1 MAFSCLRQFSSQYFL
16 EGTGSSSNLVH
27 IPLVP
32 CMSTSLFC
40 CFFSDTL
47 HFYSYVSSAFLFKN
61 RPTPFPF
68 PINWLFFYTKPE
80 VTQSV
85 FVRLFPCGDVWPV
98 PESGPCIPWKMEAR
112 SGGWTKFRI
121 NLFWQDCFTE
131 GTVHLACHKEVCTRM
146 SACPIAR
153 MLSLTLG

>member
-1 MAFSCLRQFSSQYFL
+1 MAFSCLRQFSSQYFS

-68 PINWLFFYTKPE
+68 PINWLFFDTKPE
-80 VTQSV
+80 VPQSV

-121 NLFWQDCFTE
+121 NLF
-131 GTVHLACHKEVCTRM
+131 GRTVSQKAPYTWRVTRRC
-146 SACPIAR
+146 ALGCQLVP
-153 MLSLTLG
+153 SLECWVWP